1 MQRPGFNDIFRRYLA
16 DLGESFSAFATGR
29 ATVRISP
36 LYHVEY
42 HTNTMPPKAAGPV
55 GQSGY
60 SYSIE
65 RVLQE
70 KGIPPRRVY
79 LARHVL
85 LKLNCQ
91 TTLADSCRPS
101 AGNHKFILKDV
112 SQSDFKYFQDMYR
125 DLRSCPYLRLSQDTV
140 PEQSMFV
147 YKYFSDDLLRLVRKD
162 LPIAL
167 TKRIL
172 KDTLRGL
179 AALHDQNIIHTGK
192 LGLYCAWGP

>member
-1 MQRPGFNDIFRRYLA
+1 MA
-16 DLGESFSAFATGR
+16 ST
-29 ATVRISP
+29 
-36 LYHVEY
+36 
-42 HTNTMPPKAAGPV
+42 AAETV
-55 GQSGY
+55 GQSGCRY
-60 SYSIE
+60 LIE

-79 LARHVL
+79 LATYVAPEAQL
-85 LKLNCQ
+85 PTLSK
-91 TTLADSCRPS
+91 LADSHRS
-101 AGNHKFILKDV
+101 RAGNQKFILKDV

-125 DLRSCPYLRLSQDTV
+125 ELRSCPYLRLSQDTV

-147 YKYFSDDLLRLVRKD
+147 YKYFTDDLLSLVRKD
-162 LPIAL
+162 LPIAP

-192 LGLYCAWGP
+192 LGLFCSWGP